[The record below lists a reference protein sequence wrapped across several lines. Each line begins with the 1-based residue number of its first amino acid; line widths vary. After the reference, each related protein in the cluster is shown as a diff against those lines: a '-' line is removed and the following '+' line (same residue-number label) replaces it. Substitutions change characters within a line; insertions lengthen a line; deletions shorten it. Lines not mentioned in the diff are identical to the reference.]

1 MDGVI
6 TVFRWL
12 CILTLMITAAA
23 IPASGVDYEA
33 ARVRAVMKQ
42 VCPHYHYLI
51 TPRDGLEADLDRARR
66 WNALMINFGSPAASM
81 DRRFLLPDQV
91 VDQVEQL
98 IPLIG
103 CAASAFELPPDLL
116 AGIIAAA
123 LDLDYNP
130 IDRFVDGS
138 IALGWGEPLTTF
150 DVSAG
155 YAQVHYDPLSRALM
169 WMGRGRF
176 ESPLYQAFF
185 DLIQRRDRA
194 GYIRLASRFPMVGIL
209 SGAAMTRY
217 YTDLRMGSRG
227 LDQLTLTDK
236 VTIWSAYRGG
246 VSDQPA
252 DPASN
257 HKWGL
262 SHYMS
267 AQNPYLLGDM
277 ILAAPYFAYFQGAAI
292 SAVP

>member
-1 MDGVI
+1 M
-6 TVFRWL
+6 FRWL
-12 CILTLMITAAA
+12 CTLALMITAAA
-23 IPASGVDYEA
+23 IPPSGVDYEA
-33 ARVRAVMKQ
+33 ARIRAAMKQ
-42 VCPHYHYLI
+42 TCPHYEYLNI
-51 TPRDGLEADLDRARR
+51 PRDRLEADLERARR
-66 WNALMINFGSPAASM
+66 WNDLMISLGSPAASM
-81 DRRFLLPDQV
+81 DRLFLLPDEV
-91 VDQVEQL
+91 IDQVEQL

-103 CAASAFELPPDLL
+103 CAAAAFDLPPDLL

-155 YAQVHYDPLSRALM
+155 YAQVHFDPLSRALA
-169 WMGRGRF
+169 WMGRERF
-176 ESPLYQAFF
+176 DSPLYAAFF

-227 LDQLTLTDK
+227 LNQITLTDK
-236 VTIWSAYRGG
+236 VIIWSAYRGG

-252 DPASN
+252 DPAPN
-257 HKWGL
+257 HKWSL
-262 SHYMS
+262 SHYVN

-292 SAVP
+292 SVVPFSVVP